1 MELTLNRTETESF
14 CSFIDKIHRLCYN
27 SIGNQKERERL
38 NMNFLHRLREII
50 EDGKN
55 HIEELVEEE
64 NNLTFVNKL
73 DETELKELVNT
84 FIDKYEE
91 KIDNIKAEHH
101 DNRIDLMIGIANND
115 DVIFTERIL
124 KVTIDDY
131 YVYRNEELDKE
142 LTKKLRDYLI
152 DRFEADYYKKVMY
165 RK

>member
-1 MELTLNRTETESF
+1 
-14 CSFIDKIHRLCYN
+14 
-27 SIGNQKERERL
+27 
-38 NMNFLHRLREII
+38 MNFLHRLREII
-50 EDGKN
+50 EEGKN

-73 DETELKELVNT
+73 DETELKELANT

-91 KIDNIKAEHH
+91 KIDNVKAEHYE
-101 DNRIDLMIGIANND
+101 NRIDLMIAIANSGD
-115 DVIFTERIL
+115 IIFTERIL

>member
-1 MELTLNRTETESF
+1 
-14 CSFIDKIHRLCYN
+14 
-27 SIGNQKERERL
+27 
-38 NMNFLHRLREII
+38 MNFLHRLMEII
-50 EDGKN
+50 EEGKN

-73 DETELKELVNT
+73 DETELKELANT

-91 KIDNIKAEHH
+91 KIDNVKAEHYE
-101 DNRIDLMIGIANND
+101 NRIDLMIAIANSGD
-115 DVIFTERIL
+115 IIFTERIL

>member
-1 MELTLNRTETESF
+1 
-14 CSFIDKIHRLCYN
+14 
-27 SIGNQKERERL
+27 
-38 NMNFLHRLREII
+38 MNFLHRLREII
-50 EDGKN
+50 EEGKN

-73 DETELKELVNT
+73 DETELKELANT

-91 KIDNIKAEHH
+91 KIDNVKAEHY
-101 DNRIDLMIGIANND
+101 DNRIDLMIAIANSGD
-115 DVIFTERIL
+115 IIFTERIL

>member
-1 MELTLNRTETESF
+1 
-14 CSFIDKIHRLCYN
+14 
-27 SIGNQKERERL
+27 
-38 NMNFLHRLREII
+38 MNFLHRLREII
-50 EDGKN
+50 EEGKN

-73 DETELKELVNT
+73 DETELKELANT

-91 KIDNIKAEHH
+91 KIDNVKAEHY

>member
-1 MELTLNRTETESF
+1 
-14 CSFIDKIHRLCYN
+14 
-27 SIGNQKERERL
+27 
-38 NMNFLHRLREII
+38 MNFLHRLREII
-50 EDGKN
+50 EEGKN
-55 HIEELVEEE
+55 HIEELVEEG

-101 DNRIDLMIGIANND
+101 DNRIDLMIAIANSGD
-115 DVIFTERIL
+115 IIFTERIL

>member
-1 MELTLNRTETESF
+1 
-14 CSFIDKIHRLCYN
+14 
-27 SIGNQKERERL
+27 
-38 NMNFLHRLREII
+38 MNFLHRLREII

-91 KIDNIKAEHH
+91 KIDNIKVEHH

>member
-1 MELTLNRTETESF
+1 
-14 CSFIDKIHRLCYN
+14 
-27 SIGNQKERERL
+27 
-38 NMNFLHRLREII
+38 MNFLHRLREIV
-50 EDGKN
+50 EEGKN

-73 DETELKELVNT
+73 DETELKELANT

-91 KIDNIKAEHH
+91 KIDNVKAEHY
-101 DNRIDLMIGIANND
+101 DNRIDLMIAIANSGD
-115 DVIFTERIL
+115 IIFTERIL

>member
-1 MELTLNRTETESF
+1 
-14 CSFIDKIHRLCYN
+14 
-27 SIGNQKERERL
+27 
-38 NMNFLHRLREII
+38 MNFLHRLREII

>member
-1 MELTLNRTETESF
+1 
-14 CSFIDKIHRLCYN
+14 
-27 SIGNQKERERL
+27 
-38 NMNFLHRLREII
+38 MNFLHRLREII
-50 EDGKN
+50 EEGKN

-73 DETELKELVNT
+73 DETELKELANT

-91 KIDNIKAEHH
+91 KIDNVKAEHY
-101 DNRIDLMIGIANND
+101 DNRMDLMIAIANSGD
-115 DVIFTERIL
+115 IIFTERIL